1 MVMHFFF
8 PSGRRAG
15 VGRGGGV
22 GKQSAYGLC
31 ENGKFPEFL
40 NTTRRKAEQGTQ
52 TGDFCNHS
60 TRFINQLFGKNMAP
74 FFGNREWRPMELD
87 EPENG
92 GVEDLY
98 I

>member
-8 PSGRRAG
+8 LPT
-15 VGRGGGV
+15 GGGGEGGGGWV
-22 GKQSAYGLC
+22 NKVHYGLC

-74 FFGNREWRPMELD
+74 FFGNREWRRMELD